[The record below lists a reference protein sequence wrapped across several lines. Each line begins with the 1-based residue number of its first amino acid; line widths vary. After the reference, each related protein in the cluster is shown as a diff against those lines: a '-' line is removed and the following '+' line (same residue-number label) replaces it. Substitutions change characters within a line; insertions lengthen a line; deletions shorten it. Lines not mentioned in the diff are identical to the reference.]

1 MTELFAFI
9 DAINGIMLSLPVLVT
24 LLSMGVLFTLWS
36 GFIQYRSMTHGI
48 GLLSGK
54 WTGKKGPGVLTHF
67 QALSAA
73 LSATVGLGNIAG
85 VAIAVEIGGP
95 GAVFWMWVVGLAGM
109 AVKSTEVLLSM
120 LYRNTDDPE
129 NPHGGTMWVA
139 KKGLAEL
146 SPKLAGVGTFVGALF
161 AIPLILFAFTGGN
174 MFQAWSVGDTTR
186 EYFGIEPWISGL
198 ILAVIVAMVILGGI
212 KRIGQIAGTLVPF
225 MCVIYIVA
233 GLYVLVINA
242 EQLPGIFRLIFTSAF
257 APAEASGAFVGASV
271 GVAFMFGMKRA
282 LFSSE
287 AGMGSAPIAH
297 SAVKTNEPVTE
308 GIVAGLEPLI
318 DTLVVCT
325 ITALV
330 ILSSG
335 IWQRAPDAHW
345 ELPPEIVSTPDGW
358 LIADDALPYRSEGDW
373 SQGDSVFVVVAP
385 QDSGNSGYVR
395 HRMHGNII
403 SNDLGLRIEWLP
415 LDAEFA
421 PRMVDRGLYT
431 TYTASTLTA
440 KAFDSAADG
449 LGMWMVTMAVW
460 LFAISTII
468 TWGYYGEQGIV
479 YLVGDNGVLPY
490 RVVYCLMIAVAC
502 MGFINTAYELD
513 AISTIGMGFMLV
525 INLCIMALLGHK
537 AMAAYKDYARRL
549 KTGDINP

>member
-1 MTELFAFI
+1 MSELFSLI
-9 DAINGIMLSLPVLVT
+9 DAINGITLSKPVLIT
-24 LLSMGVLFTLWS
+24 LLGIGVLFTVWS
-36 GFIQYRSMTHGI
+36 GFSQYRSLTHGV

-54 WTGKKGPGVLTHF
+54 WTSGEGPGVLSHF

-109 AVKSTEVLLSM
+109 AIKSTEVLLSM

-146 SPKLAGVGTFVGALF
+146 SPRLAGVGSFIGALF

-186 EYFGIEPWISGL
+186 EYFGIAPWITGL
-198 ILAVIVAMVILGGI
+198 ILALVVGMVIIGGI
-212 KRIGQIAGTLVPF
+212 KRIGQIAATLVPF
-225 MCVIYIVA
+225 MCVIYIIA
-233 GLYVLVINA
+233 GLCVLVVNA
-242 EQLPGIFRLIFTSAF
+242 EQIPAIFALIFKSAF
-257 APAEASGAFVGASV
+257 APAEATGAFVGA
-271 GVAFMFGMKRA
+271 GLGTAFMFGMKRA

-297 SAVKTNEPVTE
+297 SAVKTREPATE
-308 GIVAGLEPLI
+308 GIVAGLEPFI

-335 IWQRAPDAHW
+335 IWQRGPSAEWSAPVNISQAAEGWVVNTTQPPAGYNWQAGDTVFAVVETDATAATGERRQRLHGQ
-345 ELPPEIVSTPDGW
+345 IVEDGAS
-358 LIADDALPYRSEGDW
+358 LIIDWRPLAAADRPKLMD
-373 SQGDSVFVVVAP
+373 
-385 QDSGNSGYVR
+385 N
-395 HRMHGNII
+395 
-403 SNDLGLRIEWLP
+403 
-415 LDAEFA
+415 
-421 PRMVDRGLYT
+421 GLYVD
-431 TYTASTLTA
+431 YTASTLTA
-440 KAFDSAADG
+440 KAFDSAFTG
-449 LGMWMVTMAVW
+449 LGQWMVTLAIW
-460 LFAISTII
+460 LFAISTMI
-468 TWGYYGEQGIV
+468 TWSYYGEQGVI
-479 YLVGDNGVLPY
+479 YLTGERAVMPY
-490 RVVYCLMIAVAC
+490 RLIYCSLILVSC
-502 MGFINTAYELD
+502 LGFIQTAYELD
-513 AISTIGMGFMLV
+513 AISTIGMGFMLL
-525 INLCIMALLGHK
+525 INLFLMLLLGHK
-537 AMAAYKDYARRL
+537 AMAAYKDYVARL

>member
-1 MTELFAFI
+1 MTELFNLI
-9 DAINGIMLSLPVLVT
+9 DAINGIMLSKPVLIT
-24 LLSMGVLFTLWS
+24 LLCVGVGFTLWS
-36 GFIQYRSMTHGI
+36 GFIQYRSLTHGV

-54 WTGKKGPGVLTHF
+54 WTSGKGPGVLSHF

-95 GAVFWMWVVGLAGM
+95 GAVFWMWMVGLAGM
-109 AVKSTEVLLSM
+109 AIKSTEVLLSM

-146 SPKLAGVGTFVGALF
+146 SPKLAGVGSFVGALF

-174 MFQAWSVGDTTR
+174 MFQSWSVGDTTR
-186 EYFGIEPWISGL
+186 EYFGIDPWISGL

-225 MCVIYIVA
+225 MCVIYIIA
-233 GLYVLVINA
+233 GLFVLITNA
-242 EQLPGIFRLIFTSAF
+242 EQLPGIFVLIFESAF
-257 APAEASGAFVGASV
+257 APAQASGAFIGASV

-297 SAVKTNEPVTE
+297 SAVKTKEPVTE
-308 GIVAGLEPLI
+308 GIVAGLEPFI

-335 IWQRAPDAHW
+335 IWERAPTAHW
-345 ELPPEIVSTPDGW
+345 EQSPEIVSTPDGW
-358 LIADDALPYRSEGDW
+358 LISGDTLPNRTEGEW
-373 SQGDSVFVVVAP
+373 RAGDSVFIVVNA
-385 QDSGNSGYVR
+385 DDAR
-395 HRMHGNII
+395 KRLHGNVIE
-403 SNDLGLRIEWLP
+403 NDLGLRIQWLP
-415 LDAEFA
+415 LGSESA
-421 PRMVDRGLYT
+421 PTPVDRGLYS

-449 LGMWMVTMAVW
+449 LGMWMVTLAVW
-460 LFAISTII
+460 LFAISTMI

-479 YLVGDNGVLPY
+479 YLFGDGGVLPY
-490 RVVYCLMIAVAC
+490 RVIYCVLIAVAC

-513 AISTIGMGFMLV
+513 AISTIGMGFMVV
-525 INLCIMALLGHK
+525 INICLMVVLGHK
-537 AMAAYKDYARRL
+537 AMAAYKDYAKRL